1 MIRKSRS
8 ALRLWGLILLGGLI
22 SNKKLNAQ
30 QISGIPENEQEN
42 IRVKAVHCLHDV
54 EALMQYFAQK
64 GTSSEDVQEGIAA
77 IQQQDIFY
85 DSLVTIEDDLYA
97 LRADSLFPKDVSIA
111 NYFNDLHLFYNKS
124 SDGKSILFSEF
135 RLSPIQRKDYDFIKV
150 YFECRY
156 RERHKDFD
164 ADYPI
169 RKRIALF
176 RIEKKD
182 ETWQVKIAGIR
193 FYNPSGADGKLTSP
207 EEFEGEFKPFVRQ
220 RKNKLPAFTTTTD
233 SVELSQLEIKLQR
246 ENDSLYAASLK
257 NRLIQSEAEKKK
269 EELYLEAVSRG
280 DSLFK
285 ARNFADAID
294 AFSEARSQKPFEI
307 YPRDKIRELTR
318 LLADPKSD
326 PAEILKSQLQE
337 AKRLLKFRDYEAAME
352 VFQLALKLSPD
363 DSVIKSSIRN
373 LDEILRKS
381 EERRAIC
388 MAGKAKVALKAFAAE
403 ADENRDNPDFFFQR
417 ARCFLQAGERK
428 KALLDLSKAITMDGN
443 YREAYLTRCGLYLKE
458 GQLPAAV
465 ADLTALTSIDAQ
477 NPEHHFQKGEVLIS
491 IGDVAAAGKAFEQA
505 LVLQPDNARYLT
517 AKAGVFRRTGRAD
530 DALQLAEKAISIRPD
545 FPLAHFEKGLA
556 LLEKEDDKNAG
567 SAIQRA
573 RRLGLGQTLVQQLEA
588 MASEAEKAAEDEI
601 KNEAPEKAIQFLKR
615 TLILKPG
622 YAQAHLRMAEI
633 YVAQNKLPEAL
644 KAADQ
649 AAFVKEDFSA
659 AYLFK
664 GNLLLQSGEF
674 NLALNPL
681 YRAKRYDRKNPQIG
695 LSLGSAFMQLQQ
707 YDSAMAWFGD
717 AVKLKP
723 DLAEAY
729 LQRGICHYRKEN
741 YVRATQEFEHALRYN
756 SRFGDAHFYIGMV
769 NKAYNRF
776 DKAIENFQDA
786 EMQGYKKYDCNVEI
800 GLSYEKLGKR
810 SKGRQYYTQAIKLE
824 PDLAKAYLLRGMNNL
839 NDGNRQD
846 AMADL
851 DEGLKIDTSSKNVE
865 PRTELGFLYLEFDNW
880 PKAEALFK
888 KTLASDRLN
897 PKANFGLGICLF
909 NRFES
914 EAAMGYIEQALVAGK
929 LNFAEIK
936 ELPGTKKLLK
946 DKKFKALKDR
956 FLR

>member
-1 MIRKSRS
+1 M
-8 ALRLWGLILLGGLI
+8 LLLMGLML
-22 SNKKLNAQ
+22 SNTLFAQ
-30 QISGIPENEQEN
+30 QPTEIPENKQED
-42 IRVKAVHCLHDV
+42 IRVRAVQRLHDL
-54 EALMQYFAQK
+54 EGWMQYFSQK
-64 GTSSEDVQEGIAA
+64 GTSAEDVQDAIAL
-77 IQQQDIFY
+77 IGQQDIFF
-85 DSLVTIEDDLYA
+85 DSLVTFEDDLYA

-111 NYFNDLHLFYNKS
+111 NYFNDLHFFYNKS
-124 SDGKSILFSEF
+124 ADGKSIVFSEI

-150 YFECRY
+150 YFECHY

-164 ADYPI
+164 ADYPV

-176 RIEKKD
+176 QIEKKD
-182 ETWQVKIAGIR
+182 DVWLAKIAGIR
-193 FYNPSGADGKLTSP
+193 FYNPKGADGKLAGN
-207 EEFEGEFKPFVRQ
+207 EEFEKEFKPFVRQ
-220 RKNKLPAFTTTTD
+220 RKNKLPTFITTD

-246 ENDSLYAASLK
+246 ENDSLYAASLN

-269 EELYLEAVSRG
+269 EELYQNAVNRG

-326 PAEILKSQLQE
+326 PAEVLKSQIQE
-337 AKRLLKFRDYEAAME
+337 AKRLLKLRDYEAAME
-352 VFQLALKLSPD
+352 GFQLALRLSPE
-363 DSVIKSSIRN
+363 DSLLKSSIQN
-373 LDEILRKS
+373 LGEILRKS
-381 EERRAIC
+381 DERKALY
-388 MAGKAKVALKAFAAE
+388 MAGKTKLALKAFSAE
-403 ADENRDNPDFFFQR
+403 ADDNRENPDFFFQR
-417 ARCFLQAGERK
+417 ARCYLQAGERK
-428 KALLDLSKAITMDGN
+428 KALSDLSKAITLDGN
-443 YREAYLTRCGLYLKE
+443 YREAYQIRCGLNLKE

-477 NPEHHFQKGEVLIS
+477 NPEHHFQKGEVLVS
-491 IGDVAAAGKAFEQA
+491 VGDIAAAGKAFDQA
-505 LVLQPDNARYLT
+505 LALQPDNARYLT
-517 AKAGVFRRTGRAD
+517 AKASIFRKTDRPD
-530 DALQLAEKAISIRPD
+530 DALQLAEKAVSLRPD

-556 LLEKEDDKNAG
+556 LLQKEDDKNAG

-573 RRLGLGQTLVQQLEA
+573 RRLGLGQTQVQQLEA
-588 MASEAEKAAEDEI
+588 MASEAEKAAEDEF
-601 KNEAPEKAIQFLKR
+601 KNEAPEKAIRFLKR

-633 YVAQNKLPEAL
+633 YVAQNKLPEAM

-674 NLALNPL
+674 KLALNPL
-681 YRAKRYDRKNPQIG
+681 YRAKRYDRKNPEIG

-723 DLAEAY
+723 DLADAY

-741 YVRATQEFEHALRYN
+741 YVRATQEFEQALRYN

-810 SKGRQYYTQAIKLE
+810 SKGRQYYTRAISIE
-824 PDLAKAYLLRGMNNL
+824 PDAGKAYLLRGMNNL
-839 NDGNRQD
+839 YDRNRQD

-851 DEGLKIDTSSKNVE
+851 DEGLKIDTSSKNAE
-865 PRTELGFLYLEFDNW
+865 ARTELGFLYLEFDNW
-880 PKAEALFK
+880 PKAEALFQ
-888 KTLASDRLN
+888 KTLTSDRLN

-909 NRFES
+909 NRFEN
-914 EAAMGYIEQALVAGK
+914 EAAMNYIEQALVAGK